1 MMESRGKSDWR
12 FVLHAGLA
20 AFVTY
25 TAMYGYRKGFTAAG
39 YEDLS
44 LWGLDYKSVLVIT
57 QVLGYALSKFIGIRF
72 ISGMKSDNRIRNILI
87 LIGISQT
94 ALILFAFTP
103 YPWNF
108 IWLFFNGLPLGLIWG
123 LVFSY
128 LEGRKYTELLG
139 AILATSFIVASGLV
153 KSTGTWVLDIPG
165 VSQFQMP
172 SIVGFIFALPLA
184 LGTFFLKKIPPPTD
198 EDKAGRTERVSMN
211 SADRKNIL
219 TQFGTGLLLIISAY
233 ILLSILRDFRDN
245 FIVDIW
251 KKLGYTRMKE
261 LLTTAE
267 LPIALICLLMLGV
280 MYRIRDNYDAFRL
293 NLWMVAAGALILLIS
308 TLLFLL
314 NFLDP
319 LVWMILSG
327 LGIYIGYIVYN
338 TILFERFIA
347 TFRIR
352 GNIGYLFYIADAF
365 GYIGSVAVL
374 LLKNLSPGEMDYLS
388 FYENMTLILS
398 LLILI
403 LLWASAYYF
412 RKKYQNYSSAD
423 ERFN

>member
-1 MMESRGKSDWR
+1 MNNSTNNSRDWK
-12 FVLHAGLA
+12 FILHAGLA
-20 AFVTY
+20 AFITY

-39 YEDLS
+39 YENLS
-44 LWGLDYKSVLVIT
+44 LWGLEYKSILVIT

-72 ISGMKSDNRIRNILI
+72 ISGMKSDNRIRNILL
-87 LIGISQT
+87 LIGISQA
-94 ALILFAFTP
+94 ALILFAVTP

-128 LEGRKYTELLG
+128 LEGRKYTEILG

-165 VSQFQMP
+165 ISQFQMP
-172 SIVGFIFALPLA
+172 CIVGFIFALPLA
-184 LGTFFLKKIPPPTD
+184 AGTFFLKKIPLPTD
-198 EDKAGRTERVSMN
+198 EDKASRTERVPMT
-211 SADRKNIL
+211 ALDRKEIL
-219 TQFGTGLLLIISAY
+219 KNFGTGLFLIITAY
-233 ILLSILRDFRDN
+233 IFLSILRDFRDN

-267 LPIALICLLMLGV
+267 LPIALICLLLLGI
-280 MYRIRDNYDAFRL
+280 MYRITDNYQAFRL
-293 NLWMVAAGALILLIS
+293 NLRMVGVGSLLLLIS
-308 TLLFLL
+308 TLFFMFNL
-314 NFLDP
+314 LDP

-347 TFRIR
+347 AFRVW
-352 GNIGYLFYIADAF
+352 GNIGFLFYIADAS
-365 GYIGSVAVL
+365 GYIGSVAVI
-374 LLKNLSPGEMDYLS
+374 LLKNVAPGEMDYLS
-388 FYENMTLILS
+388 FYQTMSLVLS
-398 LLILI
+398 LMI
-403 LLWASAYYF
+403 LLLLWISVYYF
-412 RKKYQNYSSAD
+412 GKKHKSFQS
-423 ERFN
+423 